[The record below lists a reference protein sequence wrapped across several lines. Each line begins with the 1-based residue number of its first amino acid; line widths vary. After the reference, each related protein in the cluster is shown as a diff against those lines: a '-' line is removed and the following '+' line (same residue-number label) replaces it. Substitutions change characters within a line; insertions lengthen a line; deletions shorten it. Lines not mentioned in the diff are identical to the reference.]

1 MHFLRPGKS
10 GIVAS
15 FASREF
21 VTPISRIFLPWP
33 VEQSSRE
40 RVAGK
45 RAEKEVL
52 PSSPGVMQPGATEA
66 RGMLVNEVSGDFFIP
81 PREIK
86 IPFASTSFN
95 SYHEQNTGKRPI
107 ICQISRRSK

>member
-1 MHFLRPGKS
+1 MHFLHPGKS

-15 FASREF
+15 FASRAF
-21 VTPISRIFLPWP
+21 VTPISCVFLSWP
-33 VEQSSRE
+33 LGQSSRE

-52 PSSPGVMQPGATEA
+52 PSSSGVMQPGATAA
-66 RGMLVNEVSGDFFIP
+66 REMLVNEASGDFIP

-86 IPFASTSFN
+86 FRL
-95 SYHEQNTGKRPI
+95 HRP
-107 ICQISRRSK
+107 RRILTVL